1 MPEAR
6 SLQLTTAAADKV
18 SELIR
23 QNPNVKDVIAISGFS
38 LLTGVQST
46 NNAFFFVM
54 LKPWE
59 ERPNPDQSAQA
70 VTAQL
75 NALLTTKVSEG
86 ITMCFQPP
94 AIAG

>member
-1 MPEAR
+1 M
-6 SLQLTTAAADKV
+6 
-18 SELIR
+18 
-23 QNPNVKDVIAISGFS
+23 IAISGFS

-75 NALLTTKVSEG
+75 NALLTTKVSEASPCASSLRPLRG
-86 ITMCFQPP
+86 
-94 AIAG
+94 